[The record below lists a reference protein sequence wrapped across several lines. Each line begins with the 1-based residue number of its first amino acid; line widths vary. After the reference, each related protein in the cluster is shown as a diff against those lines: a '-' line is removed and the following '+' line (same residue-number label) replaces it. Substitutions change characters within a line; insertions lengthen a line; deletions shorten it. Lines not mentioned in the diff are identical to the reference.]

1 MKGTTARFVGRA
13 SILVAALLAVLAVR
27 VVAGSHDEL
36 RLAERLR
43 ARGDVDTAIVHY
55 RRAVRFYAPGNPYVS
70 DALRALVD
78 IAREAERAADTTRAL
93 AAWRAVH
100 AGILTGR
107 SFYVPHRDVLAEADA
122 HLAALAAADPPPV
135 DVPHGETGRRLSY
148 LAALERAR
156 DSDPSV
162 LWTLVLLSGFA
173 AWIAGSLG
181 LVLRGVDLEARLC
194 MPAAGRFATLMLVG
208 FLAFVVGLALA

>member
-1 MKGTTARFVGRA
+1 MKGTLARFVGRA

-43 ARGDVDTAIVHY
+43 ARGDVDTAIIHY

-70 DALRALVD
+70 EALRALVD
-78 IAREAERAADTTRAL
+78 IAQDAERTADATRAL

-100 AGILTGR
+100 AGILAGR
-107 SFYVPHRDVLAEADA
+107 SFYVPHRDVLAEADT

-135 DVPHGETGRRLSY
+135 DVPHGEAGRRLSY

-162 LWTLVLLSGFA
+162 LWTLVLLAGFT
-173 AWIAGSLG
+173 AWILGSLG

-194 MPAAGRFATLMLVG
+194 MPAAGRFATVMLVG